1 MSAIF
6 DSEDLPEIVVE
17 EKSGNFTYVKV
28 GSWSF
33 CVEDDLDRTP
43 EQLMEDARAF
53 TAYAVYHEKLRAVQE
68 QDQ

>member
-43 EQLMEDARAF
+43 EQLMDDARAF
-53 TAYAVYHEKLRAVQE
+53 TAYAIYHGKIRATE
-68 QDQ
+68 DQDQ